1 MKNLQS
7 IYWFNLNL
15 LIRCT
20 RHTFFASWGQVFL
33 PGQKIKHSSQK
44 LNKNICCCQNRIGS
58 YSAIC
63 SKAMANF
70 SWQPIFGLK
79 ELKKNDIDK
88 KFQVIFQTGDPLL
101 FYEDNQIHEGLFLC
115 SSLAKELT
123 PKQIFAEILSTEE
136 EVTAFCISQKIETR
150 NQHIYQ

>member
-1 MKNLQS
+1 
-7 IYWFNLNL
+7 
-15 LIRCT
+15 
-20 RHTFFASWGQVFL
+20 
-33 PGQKIKHSSQK
+33 
-44 LNKNICCCQNRIGS
+44 
-58 YSAIC
+58 
-63 SKAMANF
+63 MANF
-70 SWQPIFGLK
+70 SSGGLFLPFK
-79 ELKKNDIDK
+79 NFKNDFDK
-88 KFQVIFQTGDPLL
+88 KFQFIFQTGDPLL